1 MKRRTMLWQ
10 ALKKLDKKAYLDAA
24 GKVLLGYRVICAFIL
39 KACIPELADYSIEY
53 IENECII
60 DDPIIAAIHVHR
72 NTCDE
77 DGSEKA
83 EVQNDVT
90 AEPMEVS
97 EMIQLLSTEDSTL
110 DEGAVT
116 YDVRFNVYIPKNGEK
131 VKVIINLE
139 AQNDF
144 YPGYPLVSRGIYYDA
159 RMISAQ
165 YGVEFEKSDYGKIKK
180 VYSIWICINPAKKFV
195 NTINRYHYVEE
206 NILGDA
212 KLPLS
217 DYDKA
222 DVILVGLHTNGDA
235 GKCGNEMIDMLSVV
249 FDKDKEAKKKQD
261 ELENDFGIKM
271 TREYSEVVDNMCNIS
286 MYYTQESDEARK
298 NLDEAVKILDEA
310 VKDRDEAVKN
320 LDEAVKKAEDQ
331 RRRCAENLRKRGMSE
346 EEIDEIL
353 NC

>member
-10 ALKKLDKKAYLDAA
+10 ALKKLDKEAYLDAA

-39 KACIPELADYSIEY
+39 KACIPELAEYSTEY
-53 IENECII
+53 IENECIV
-60 DDPIIAAIHVHR
+60 DDPVIAAVHVHR
-72 NTCDE
+72 NTCDKDVS
-77 DGSEKA
+77 DGIT
-83 EVQNDVT
+83 DTVT
-90 AEPMEVS
+90 ADSMEVS
-97 EMIQLLSTEDSTL
+97 EIIQLLSTEDSTV

-116 YDVRFNVYIPKNGEK
+116 YDVRFNAYIPKNGEK

-165 YGVEFEKSDYGKIKK
+165 YGVEFDKSDYGKIKK

-195 NTINRYHYVEE
+195 NTINRYHYTEE
-206 NILGDA
+206 NILGNA
-212 KLPLS
+212 KLPVS

-222 DVILVGLHTNGDA
+222 DVILVGLHTNGDE

-249 FDKDKEAKKKQD
+249 FDKEKEAKEKQD
-261 ELENDFGIKM
+261 ELEHEYGIKM

-286 MYYTQESDEARK
+286 KYYTQESDEARK
-298 NLDEAVKILDEA
+298 DLDEARKNLDEA
-310 VKDRDEAVKN
+310 VKDRDEAVK
-320 LDEAVKKAEDQ
+320 KAEKYLEKL
-331 RRRCAENLRKRGMSE
+331 RSLGVSEKEIAEVMN
-346 EEIDEIL
+346 
-353 NC
+353 N

>member
-1 MKRRTMLWQ
+1 MKRRTMFWQ

-39 KACIPELADYSIEY
+39 KACIEELADYSIEY
-53 IENECII
+53 IKNECII

-77 DGSEKA
+77 DSSDEA
-83 EVQNDVT
+83 EDVNV
-90 AEPMEVS
+90 EPMEVS

-165 YGVEFEKSDYGKIKK
+165 YGIEFEKSDYGKIKK

-195 NTINRYHYVEE
+195 NTINRYHFTEE
-206 NILGDA
+206 SILGSA
-212 KLPLS
+212 KLPVS

-222 DVILVGLHTNGDA
+222 DVILVGLHTNGDE

-249 FDKDKEAKKKQD
+249 FDKEKEAKEKQD
-261 ELENDFGIKM
+261 ELEHEYGIKM

-286 MYYTQESDEARK
+286 KYYTQESDEARK
-298 NLDEAVKILDEA
+298 DLDEARKNLDEA
-310 VKDRDEAVKN
+310 VKDRDEAVK
-320 LDEAVKKAEDQ
+320 KAEKYLEKL
-331 RRRCAENLRKRGMSE
+331 RSLGVSEKEIAEVMN
-346 EEIDEIL
+346 
-353 NC
+353 N

>member
-10 ALKKLDKKAYLDAA
+10 ALKKLDKEAYLDAA

-53 IENECII
+53 IENECIV
-60 DDPIIAAIHVHR
+60 DDPVIAEIHVHR

-77 DGSEKA
+77 NVSYEDDEK
-83 EVQNDVT
+83 NDVT
-90 AEPMEVS
+90 VESMEVS
-97 EMIQLLSTEDSTL
+97 EMIQLLSTEDSTV

-116 YDVRFNVYIPKNGEK
+116 YDVRFNAYIPKNGEK

-165 YGVEFEKSDYGKIKK
+165 YGVEFEKSDYGNIKK

-195 NTINRYHYVEE
+195 NTINRYHYTEE
-206 NILGDA
+206 NILGNA
-212 KLPLS
+212 KLPVS

-222 DVILVGLHTNGDA
+222 DVILVGLHTNGDE

-249 FDKDKEAKKKQD
+249 FDKNKEAKKKQD
-261 ELENDFGIKM
+261 ELEYEYGIKM

-286 MYYTQESDEARK
+286 KYYTQDRDEARK
-298 NLDEAVKILDEA
+298 NLDEAVKNLDEA
-310 VKDRDEAVKN
+310 VKDRDEAVK
-320 LDEAVKKAEDQ
+320 KAEDQ
-331 RRRCAENLRKRGMSE
+331 RRKYAENLRKRGMSE
-346 EEIDEIL
+346 EEIAEIL
-353 NC
+353 N

>member
-1 MKRRTMLWQ
+1 MNRRTMIWH
-10 ALKKLDKKAYLDAA
+10 ALKKLDKKAYLDAG
-24 GKVLLGYRVICAFIL
+24 GKVLLGYRVISAFIL

-53 IENECII
+53 IKNECII
-60 DDPIIAAIHVHR
+60 DDPIVAAIHVHR

-77 DGSEKA
+77 DGSDEA
-83 EVQNDVT
+83 EDVT
-90 AEPMEVS
+90 VEPMKVS

-110 DEGAVT
+110 DEGSVT
-116 YDVRFNVYIPKNGEK
+116 YDVRFNAYIPKNGEK

-144 YPGYPLVSRGIYYDA
+144 YPGYPLVARGIYYDA

-165 YGVEFEKSDYGKIKK
+165 YGVEFEKSEYGKIKK

-206 NILGDA
+206 NILGNA

-249 FDKDKEAKKKQD
+249 FDKNKESEKKQD
-261 ELENDFGIKM
+261 ELEHEYGIKM

-286 MYYTQESDEARK
+286 KYYTQDSDEARK
-298 NLDEAVKILDEA
+298 NLDEARKNLDEA
-310 VKDRDEAVKN
+310 VKDRDEAVK
-320 LDEAVKKAEDQ
+320 KAEDQ
-331 RRRCAENLRKRGMSE
+331 RRRYAEKLRSLGVPE
-346 EEIDEIL
+346 EEIAEIL
-353 NC
+353 N